1 MTCKGVCREAERMDS
16 GCEPWEYVW
25 IGERCYMWVTDAY
38 GVEWDQEKLMRGC
51 DKEKGVGV
59 TPERLWL
66 GVTHGG
72 VQR

>member
-1 MTCKGVCREAERMDS
+1 MDT

-25 IGERCYMWVTDAY
+25 IGKRVLHVGYQCY

-51 DKEKGVGV
+51 DKDKGVGV

-72 VQR
+72 VQQ